1 MSSFSYRI
9 QEEREER
16 HKLKKLVRSGADPGG
31 GGSLM
36 MQDRPVRFDPMDG
49 QPGKTAGDM
58 VRVQWLSSRVLNLR
72 SRGGWFEPRPC
83 CVLVV
88 DLLSSA

>member
-1 MSSFSYRI
+1 MRSFSYRI

-31 GGSLM
+31 GGSPM

-49 QPGKTAGDM
+49 QPGRSAGDKYECST
-58 VRVQWLSSRVLNLR
+58 WIFL
-72 SRGGWFEPRPC
+72 G
-83 CVLVV
+83 LVGAEYWPI
-88 DLLSSA
+88 SN